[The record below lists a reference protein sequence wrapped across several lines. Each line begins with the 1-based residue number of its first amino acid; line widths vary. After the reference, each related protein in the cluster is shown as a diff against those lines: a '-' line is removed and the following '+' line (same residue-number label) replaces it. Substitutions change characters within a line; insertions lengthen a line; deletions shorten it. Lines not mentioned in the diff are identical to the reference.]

1 MFVKTYILPGV
12 PPFPPCLSPSL
23 LRGFSL
29 PLVSYTAEIH
39 VPTVVETVDR
49 LIMRVLSVSH
59 RINGNP
65 LIDPDR
71 WQAAYLT
78 WFLGYIPYHTIPTLP
93 YLHLHTC
100 SCSCIFASNLVI
112 LTDNTQKIWAVG
124 ATLVIPPPSLLF
136 HSNITKTTIE
146 PTSTTN

>member
-1 MFVKTYILPGV
+1 MSPMSVSG
-12 PPFPPCLSPSL
+12 SPSL

-39 VPTVVETVDR
+39 VPTVVETFNR

-93 YLHLHTC
+93 YHPTFTFTPAAAL
-100 SCSCIFASNLVI
+100 A
-112 LTDNTQKIWAVG
+112 
-124 ATLVIPPPSLLF
+124 SLLQI
-136 HSNITKTTIE
+136 S
-146 PTSTTN
+146 